1 MTDHTEQITLIAA
14 LHTEARALR
23 ARAKHP
29 TMRKALNDEIYDLD
43 KVEEKVTNPAANTS
57 PAIMESVNSAIGQ
70 IRLRLDELKTALDT
84 HGDDVEARSP
94 KD

>member
-1 MTDHTEQITLIAA
+1 MTDHTEQIALIAA

-29 TMRKALNDEIYDLD
+29 TMRKALNDQIYDLD
-43 KVEEKVTNPAANTS
+43 KAEEKVTNPAANTS
-57 PAIMESVNSAIGQ
+57 PAIMESVALT
-70 IRLRLDELKTALDT
+70 IREVTGNLGRLKADLDK
-84 HGDDVEARSP
+84 HGDDVEARSQ